1 LLKFGNYAL
10 GMPACIH
17 LMLGDPAVVPIRELV
32 LQSQT
37 KSKTKTV
44 AKTYSQTLSQ
54 TFTQTY
60 VIKKKLPVRKQRL
73 AKSFV
78 LPLC

>member
-1 LLKFGNYAL
+1 
-10 GMPACIH
+10 MPACIH

-44 AKTYSQTLSQ
+44 AKTYSQT
-54 TFTQTY
+54 FTQTY
-60 VIKKKLPVRKQRL
+60 VIKKKLPVPKHRL
-73 AKSFV
+73 PKSFV